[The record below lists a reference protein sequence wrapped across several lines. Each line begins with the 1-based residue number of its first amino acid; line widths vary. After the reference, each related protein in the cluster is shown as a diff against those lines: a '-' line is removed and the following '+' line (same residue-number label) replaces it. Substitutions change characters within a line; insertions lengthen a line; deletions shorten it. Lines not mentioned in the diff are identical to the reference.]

1 MNTTWIAQARSL
13 FHRLGLDRLQ
23 KFRRPFNIV
32 INGLMVLLLS
42 YVIYQ
47 NQEALPQLARLLSP
61 TLIGMCLL
69 LYLLSLII
77 QFVIW
82 VDLMGYQRT
91 ELGRATEEYIST
103 IFMGMLP
110 GGLWK
115 IFGRMTVY
123 RAPRLT
129 ANTILMI
136 NLVEPLLLL
145 LANAVVLLSIN
156 TLDWMTR
163 LAGFT
168 TLVVLTG
175 IAAVRLSRPLP
186 PFQHAD
192 GSDSGS
198 GNDNSNGNVHSL
210 AAFIRWLLWIGG
222 YVVVWL
228 LAGKIIF
235 LVLTH
240 YGIPLT
246 YAQAVSYWCIAGV
259 AGLVLQ
265 ALPVNALVRDA
276 TLVALLVQA
285 SISLPVAIIA
295 AFAIRLIMMTSE
307 LTIGWTLLGGI
318 WLSRRGTQQA
328 TERNAL

>member
-1 MNTTWIAQARSL
+1 MNHTWIAQARSL

-69 LYLLSLII
+69 FYLLSLTI

-82 VDLMGYQRT
+82 IDLMGYQRT

-145 LANAVVLLSIN
+145 LANAVVLLCIN
-156 TLDWMTR
+156 SFDWITR
-163 LAGFT
+163 AGGFAVLA
-168 TLVVLTG
+168 VITG
-175 IAAVRLSRPLP
+175 IAAVRLSHPLP
-186 PFQHAD
+186 PFQH
-192 GSDSGS
+192 SDS
-198 GNDNSNGNVHSL
+198 SNRVHTL
-210 AAFIRWLLWIGG
+210 AAFTRWLLWIAG

-235 LVLTH
+235 LVLTQ
-240 YGIPLT
+240 YGIPIT

-285 SISLPVAIIA
+285 SISLPAAIIA
-295 AFAIRLIMMTSE
+295 AFAIRIVMMMSE
-307 LTIGWTLLGGI
+307 LTIGWTLLGTI
-318 WLSRRGTQQA
+318 WLSRRTTYPQSIIK
-328 TERNAL
+328 EN